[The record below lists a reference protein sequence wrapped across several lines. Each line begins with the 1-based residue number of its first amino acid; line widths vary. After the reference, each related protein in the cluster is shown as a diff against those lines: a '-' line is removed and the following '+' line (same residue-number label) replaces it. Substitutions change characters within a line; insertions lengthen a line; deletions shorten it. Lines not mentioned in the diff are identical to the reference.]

1 MRKIISTILLI
12 SLLCSCERVLRPGS
26 EGSGDIVIELSSAL
40 QTKADE
46 ARDGSKMNNLH
57 IWLVSGSNIVDYLN
71 WEVAYTDETTSYCQ
85 ISAEDGGATA
95 KALFT
100 GVDKG
105 QYTLYFVANLP
116 SNLKISAYKKGGT
129 IDANFTHHILPSVVN
144 NEPPFD
150 DEAGMPLS
158 LVKSIEVSA
167 GTNRISAEL
176 VRTCA
181 RIRLTVRN
189 NTVENTLVL
198 KKIALSADG
207 NPSLGYL
214 FPRAD
219 FSKPVK
225 AAMGPFNSM
234 ELTKE
239 GQTTNIVIP
248 HGDTYT
254 YIDQY
259 MYETGPNGAVSLGF
273 EIAGGLFKDGVTSAT
288 MAQVPTGS
296 SETRN
301 SYSKDDNPL
310 TSEVKPLNKT
320 YLIKSRSGGFLYDDG
335 SGTPK
340 VTTSTD
346 AKTLISEPNP
356 DRYLWE
362 FSKET
367 GSTNIKN
374 YGTKKFLVIGTSGS
388 VKMDLSSTED
398 MAYRGSDYNTGGTGF
413 RFYNGTI
420 TGKNYYRNC
429 TSYTLSATSST
440 VSVKQITNWG
450 KDSKLSYSSDPSC
463 YFNLIGVTIT
473 TITEPIYEL
482 NLQGNYG
489 SAAEK
494 YFDKTVSSLH
504 YIGKYGNPIPLEH
517 IYRNQD
523 VQIVVNV
530 HYNPDSGV
538 LYFETSDWED
548 ESNDTTFD

>member
-12 SLLCSCERVLRPGS
+12 SLLCSCERILRPGS

-46 ARDGSKMNNLH
+46 ARDGSKMKNLH
-57 IWLVSGSNIVDYLN
+57 IWLVSGSSIVDYLYCN
-71 WEVAYTDETTSYCQ
+71 VDYMDYKDENTSYCQ

-116 SNLKISAYKKGGT
+116 SNLNISAYQKGRT
-129 IDANFTHHILPSVVN
+129 IDSNFTDHILPSVVN
-144 NEPPFD
+144 NEPPFTD
-150 DEAGMPLS
+150 DSWMPLS

-198 KKIALSADG
+198 KKIALSVDG
-207 NPSLGYL
+207 NPSGNPSVGYL

-219 FSKPVK
+219 FSKPDS
-225 AAMGPFNSM
+225 APMGPFKSM
-234 ELTKE
+234 ELTTAGE
-239 GQTTNIVIP
+239 TTDIVIP
-248 HGDTYT
+248 HGVTYT

-259 MYETGPNGAVSLGF
+259 MYETGPKGAVSLGF
-273 EIAGGLFKDGVTSAT
+273 EIAGGLFADGITSAT
-288 MAQVPTGS
+288 MAQVPTGTS
-296 SETRN
+296 GTT
-301 SYSKDDNPL
+301 YTYTKGDPL
-310 TSEVKPLNKT
+310 TDEDKSKYKY
-320 YLIKSRSGGFLYDDG
+320 YLIKSSSGYFLYDDD

-340 VTTSTD
+340 AVYSTDANTLLNEPDSKKYLWSFSAAKGSTDILNYGTNNYLIIGTDGSVSMRETSTD
-346 AKTLISEPNP
+346 AL
-356 DRYLWE
+356 
-362 FSKET
+362 
-367 GSTNIKN
+367 
-374 YGTKKFLVIGTSGS
+374 
-388 VKMDLSSTED
+388 
-398 MAYRGSDYNTGGTGF
+398 SDYKNDKGF
-413 RFYNGTI
+413 RFYNGT
-420 TGKNYYRNC
+420 
-429 TSYTLSATSST
+429 TSGYLVKQYTAYTLSVGSST
-440 VSVKQITNWG
+440 VSIDKTSGWGSSITP
-450 KDSKLSYSSDPSC
+450 SSNDNN
-463 YFNLIGVTIT
+463 YFQLIPVTIT
-473 TITEPIYEL
+473 ATTEPIYEL
-482 NLQGNYG
+482 NLKDNNGN
-489 SAAEK
+489 AAEK

-530 HYNPDSGV
+530 HYNPASGV
-538 LYFETSDWED
+538 LYFETSDWVN

>member
-12 SLLCSCERVLRPGS
+12 SLFCSCERILRPGS

-46 ARDGSKMNNLH
+46 ARDESKMNNLH

-71 WEVAYTDETTSYCQ
+71 WNVAYTDENTSYCQ

-105 QYTLYFVANLP
+105 KYTLYFVANLP
-116 SNLKISAYKKGGT
+116 SNLSISAYQKGGT
-129 IDANFTHHILPSVVN
+129 IDSDFTDHILPSVVN

-198 KKIALSADG
+198 KKIALSTDG
-207 NPSLGYL
+207 NPSVGYL
-214 FPRAD
+214 FPRAN
-219 FSKPVK
+219 FSKPVS
-225 AAMGPFNSM
+225 ADMGPFNSM
-234 ELTKE
+234 ELTTE

-248 HGDTYT
+248 HGKTYT

-259 MYETGPNGAVSLGF
+259 MYETGPDGAVSLGF
-273 EIAGGLFKDGVTSAT
+273 EIAGGLFADGITSAT
-288 MAQVPTGS
+288 MAQVPTGTS
-296 SETRN
+296 STYN
-301 SYSKDDNPL
+301 ASNDSVNNID
-310 TSEVKPLNKT
+310 TEVN
-320 YLIKSRSGGFLYDDG
+320 YLIKSNTGNYYLYDD
-335 SGTPK
+335 SRTLK
-340 VTTSTD
+340 ATTDTD
-346 AKTLISEPNP
+346 ASTLMNGTNP
-356 DRYLWE
+356 KQYLWK
-362 FSKET
+362 FS
-367 GSTNIKN
+367 N
-374 YGTKKFLVIGTSGS
+374 TSGS
-388 VKMDLSSTED
+388 TSIQNVGTGNYISLSTSWDGASLTMSES
-398 MAYRGSDYNTGGTGF
+398 MSSINIQDYSNNKGF
-413 RFYNGTI
+413 RFYNTF
-420 TGKNYYRNC
+420 TFFRTTYY
-429 TSYTLSATSST
+429 SISVSSG
-440 VSVKQITNWG
+440 SVTTE
-450 KDSKLSYSSDPSC
+450 SSNNSISNNANTYLQLYP
-463 YFNLIGVTIT
+463 VTIDT
-473 TITEPIYEL
+473 HTDYEL
-482 NLQGNYG
+482 NLKDNNGN
-489 SAAEK
+489 AAEK

-530 HYNPDSGV
+530 HYNPASGV

>member
-12 SLLCSCERVLRPGS
+12 SLFCSCERILRPGS

-40 QTKADE
+40 QTKANE

-71 WEVAYTDETTSYCQ
+71 WNVAYTDENTSYCQ

-105 QYTLYFVANLP
+105 KYTLYFVANLP
-116 SNLKISAYKKGGT
+116 SNLSISAYQKGGT
-129 IDANFTHHILPSVVN
+129 IDEYFTDNILPSVVN

-150 DEAGMPLS
+150 DAAGMPLS

-198 KKIALSADG
+198 RKIALSADG
-207 NPSLGYL
+207 NPSVGYL

-219 FSKPVK
+219 FSKPAS

-234 ELTKE
+234 ELTVAGE
-239 GQTTNIVIP
+239 TTDIVIP
-248 HGDTYT
+248 HGGTHT
-254 YIDQY
+254 YINQY
-259 MYETGPNGAVSLGF
+259 MYETGPDGAVSLGF
-273 EIAGGLFKDGVTSAT
+273 EIAGGLFANGITSAK
-288 MAQVPTGS
+288 MAQVPTGTS
-296 SETRN
+296 GTT
-301 SYSKDDNPL
+301 YTYIKGDPL
-310 TSEVKPLNKT
+310 TSENKSLT
-320 YLIKSRSGGFLYDDG
+320 ALYLIKSYTGDYYLYDDG

-340 VTTSTD
+340 AVYSTD
-346 AKTLISEPNP
+346 AEDLLAEP
-356 DRYLWE
+356 DTKKYLWS
-362 FSKET
+362 FSAAK
-367 GSTNIKN
+367 GSTDILN
-374 YGTKKFLVIGTSGS
+374 YGTSNYLIIGTNGS
-388 VKMDLSSTED
+388 VTMNSSKNAAATT
-398 MAYRGSDYNTGGTGF
+398 YRGSDYSTKGF

-420 TGKNYYRNC
+420 TGKEKKRTC
-429 TSYTLSATSST
+429 TSYTLSATSGS
-440 VSVKQITNWG
+440 VSVKTVTNTG
-450 KDSKLSYSSDPSC
+450 KDSKLSYSSDESC
-463 YFNLIGVTIT
+463 YFQLIDVTENSS
-473 TITEPIYEL
+473 TEPIYEL
-482 NLQGNYG
+482 NLKDNNGN
-489 SAAEK
+489 AAEK
-494 YFDKTVSSLH
+494 YFDKTISSLH

-530 HYNPDSGV
+530 HYNPASGV
-538 LYFETSDWED
+538 LYFETSDWKD

>member
-71 WEVAYTDETTSYCQ
+71 WKVAYTDENTSYCQ

-288 MAQVPTGS
+288 MAQVPTG
-296 SETRN
+296 T
-301 SYSKDDNPL
+301 SYVPKTTID
-310 TSEVKPLNKT
+310 TEVN
-320 YLIKSRSGGFLYDDG
+320 YLIKSNTGNYYLYDD
-335 SGTPK
+335 SGTLKATKDTEP
-340 VTTSTD
+340 STLMNG
-346 AKTLISEPNP
+346 TNSEQ
-356 DRYLWE
+356 YLWK
-362 FSKET
+362 FS
-367 GSTNIKN
+367 N
-374 YGTKKFLVIGTSGS
+374 TSGS
-388 VKMDLSSTED
+388 TSIQNVGTRNYISLSTSITGASLT
-398 MAYRGSDYNTGGTGF
+398 MSKTKSKINIQDYTNNEGF
-413 RFYNGTI
+413 RFYNTYSIPFFGT
-420 TGKNYYRNC
+420 TYYY
-429 TSYTLSATSST
+429 SISVSSGSVTT
-440 VSVKQITNWG
+440 VSSSNSISNSDNTFLQLIIPQTN
-450 KDSKLSYSSDPSC
+450 S
-463 YFNLIGVTIT
+463 
-473 TITEPIYEL
+473 EL
-482 NLQGNYG
+482 NLKDNNGN
-489 SAAEK
+489 AAEK

-504 YIGKYGNPIPLEH
+504 YIGKYGTPIPLKH

-530 HYNPDSGV
+530 HYNPASGV
-538 LYFETSDWED
+538 LYFETSDWVN
-548 ESNDTTFD
+548 ESNDTTVD

>member
-12 SLLCSCERVLRPGS
+12 SLFCSCERILRPGS
-26 EGSGDIVIELSSAL
+26 EGRGDIVIELSSAL
-40 QTKADE
+40 QTKANE

-57 IWLVSGSNIVDYLN
+57 IWLVSGSKIVDYLN
-71 WEVAYTDETTSYCQ
+71 WNVAYTDENTSYCQ

-105 QYTLYFVANLP
+105 KYTLYFVANLP
-116 SNLKISAYKKGGT
+116 SNLDISAYQKDGT
-129 IDANFTHHILPSVVN
+129 IDSDFTDHILPAVEN
-144 NEPPFD
+144 NEPPFTD
-150 DEAGMPLS
+150 ASGMPLS

-207 NPSLGYL
+207 NPSSGYL
-214 FPRAD
+214 FPRAN
-219 FSKPVK
+219 FSKPGS

-234 ELTKE
+234 ELTTE
-239 GQTTNIVIP
+239 GQTTDIVIL

-259 MYETGPNGAVSLGF
+259 MYETGPDGAVSLGF
-273 EIAGGLFKDGVTSAT
+273 EIAGGLFGDGVSLANMAKVTTGTSGT
-288 MAQVPTGS
+288 KYTYTKGDPLS
-296 SETRN
+296 SETK
-301 SYSKDDNPL
+301 SL
-310 TSEVKPLNKT
+310 TT
-320 YLIKSRSGGFLYDDG
+320 QYLIKSSTGGYFLYDDG

-340 VTTSTD
+340 ATTSTD
-346 AKTLISEPNP
+346 EETLLAETNP
-356 DRYLWE
+356 KKYLWS
-362 FSKET
+362 FSATT
-367 GSTNIKN
+367 GSTDILN
-374 YGTKKFLVIGTSGS
+374 YETSKYLIIGTDGS
-388 VKMDLSSTED
+388 ITMNSSKNAAATN
-398 MAYRGSDYNTGGTGF
+398 YRGSDYSTKGF
-413 RFYNGTI
+413 RFYNGTV
-420 TGKNYYRNC
+420 TRNRNKKY
-429 TSYTLSATSST
+429 TAYTLSATSNS
-440 VSVKQITNWG
+440 VSVIKTNG
-450 KDSKLSYSSDPSC
+450 NGSSLVPASNENN
-463 YFNLIGVTIT
+463 YFQLIPVTIT
-473 TITEPIYEL
+473 ATTEPIYEL
-482 NLQGNYG
+482 NLKDNNGN
-489 SAAEK
+489 AAEK

-504 YIGKYGNPIPLEH
+504 YIGKYGNPIPLKH

-530 HYNPDSGV
+530 HYNPASGV

>member
-12 SLLCSCERVLRPGS
+12 SLFCSCERILRPGS

-40 QTKADE
+40 QTKANE

-57 IWLVSGSNIVDYLN
+57 IWLVSGSSIVDYLYWN
-71 WEVAYTDETTSYCQ
+71 VDYKDENTSYRQ
-85 ISAEDGGATA
+85 ISVEDGGATA

-129 IDANFTHHILPSVVN
+129 IDSNFTDHILPAVEN
-144 NEPPFD
+144 NEPPFTD
-150 DEAGMPLS
+150 DSGMPLS

-207 NPSLGYL
+207 NPSVGYL

-219 FSKPVK
+219 FSKPGSAV
-225 AAMGPFNSM
+225 MGPFNSM
-234 ELTKE
+234 ELTAAGE
-239 GQTTNIVIP
+239 TTDIVIP
-248 HGDTYT
+248 HGKTHT
-254 YIDQY
+254 YINQY

-288 MAQVPTGS
+288 MAQVPIGT
-296 SETRN
+296 
-301 SYSKDDNPL
+301 SYVPKTTID
-310 TSEVKPLNKT
+310 TEVN
-320 YLIKSRSGGFLYDDG
+320 YLIKSNTGNYYLYDD
-335 SGTPK
+335 SGTLKATKDTEP
-340 VTTSTD
+340 STLMNG
-346 AKTLISEPNP
+346 TNSEQ
-356 DRYLWE
+356 YLWK
-362 FSKET
+362 FS
-367 GSTNIKN
+367 N
-374 YGTKKFLVIGTSGS
+374 TSGS
-388 VKMDLSSTED
+388 TSIQNVGTRNYISLSTITGASLT
-398 MAYRGSDYNTGGTGF
+398 MSKTKSNINIQDYTNNKGF
-413 RFYNGTI
+413 RFYNTYSGFWT
-420 TGKNYYRNC
+420 TYYY
-429 TSYTLSATSST
+429 SISVSSGSVTT
-440 VSVKQITNWG
+440 VSSSNSISNSDNTFLQLIIPQTN
-450 KDSKLSYSSDPSC
+450 S
-463 YFNLIGVTIT
+463 
-473 TITEPIYEL
+473 EL
-482 NLQGNYG
+482 NLKDNNG

-504 YIGKYGNPIPLEH
+504 YIGKYGTPIPLKH

-530 HYNPDSGV
+530 HYNPASGV
-538 LYFETSDWED
+538 LYFETSDWVN

>member
-71 WEVAYTDETTSYCQ
+71 WEVAYTDENTSYCQ

-198 KKIALSADG
+198 KKIALSANG
-207 NPSLGYL
+207 NPSVGYL

-219 FSKPVK
+219 FSKP
-225 AAMGPFNSM
+225 ASAMGPFNSM
-234 ELTKE
+234 ELTTE

-248 HGDTYT
+248 HGETHT

-273 EIAGGLFKDGVTSAT
+273 EIAGGLFGDGVSSAT

-296 SETRN
+296 SGTKYVL
-301 SYSKDDNPL
+301 SDNNPSNIL
-310 TSEVKPLNKT
+310 TSGMF
-320 YLIKSRSGGFLYDDG
+320 LIKVRDNGYYLYDDN
-335 SGTPK
+335 GTPK
-340 VTTSTD
+340 ATTETD
-346 AKTLISEPNP
+346 ANDLMAEEDPTIYLWTFSNTTGTTTIRNVKTG
-356 DRYLWE
+356 RYLNVPASYTE
-362 FSKET
+362 SVSMSNTGTDLTITNSGTEYSFSAKSGNSYYT
-367 GSTNIKN
+367 LS
-374 YGTKKFLVIGTSGS
+374 LTSGS
-388 VKMDLSSTED
+388 VSKS
-398 MAYRGSDYNTGGTGF
+398 YNFKGAAS
-413 RFYNGTI
+413 N
-420 TGKNYYRNC
+420 NSN
-429 TSYTLSATSST
+429 
-440 VSVKQITNWG
+440 
-450 KDSKLSYSSDPSC
+450 KL
-463 YFNLIGVTIT
+463 NLYLVNLQ
-473 TITEPIYEL
+473 TEPIYEL
-482 NLQGNYG
+482 NLKDNNGN
-489 SAAEK
+489 AAEK

-530 HYNPDSGV
+530 HYNPASGV